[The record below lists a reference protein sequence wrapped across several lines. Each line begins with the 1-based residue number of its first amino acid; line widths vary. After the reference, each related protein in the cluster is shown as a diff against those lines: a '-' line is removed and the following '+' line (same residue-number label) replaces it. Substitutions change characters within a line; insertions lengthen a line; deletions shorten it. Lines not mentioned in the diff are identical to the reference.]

1 MDELKVVVL
10 VLLKVDTP
18 SWNWTRNQ
26 RTGETVVPDKQL
38 PVAEPNDPAVVVP
51 SQPLPRIPG
60 LPAGMTCRHCPSCE
74 SGMSAPGTRH
84 SAECRKRQAE
94 LLSDPIKPSLED
106 VENEVGWRRPL
117 LTIFGS

>member
-18 SWNWTRNQ
+18 SWNWIRNQ

-60 LPAGMTCRHCPSCE
+60 LPAGMLECSRHP
-74 SGMSAPGTRH
+74 T
-84 SAECRKRQAE
+84 
-94 LLSDPIKPSLED
+94 
-106 VENEVGWRRPL
+106 
-117 LTIFGS
+117 FG